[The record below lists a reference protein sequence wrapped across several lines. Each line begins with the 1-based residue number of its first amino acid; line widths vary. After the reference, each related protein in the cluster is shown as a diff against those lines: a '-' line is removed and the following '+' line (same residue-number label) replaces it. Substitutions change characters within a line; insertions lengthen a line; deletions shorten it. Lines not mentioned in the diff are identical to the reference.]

1 MIASKLQGMLYRTS
15 WNKMTTKKKHFT
27 LCESSGE
34 VFYEVPIMAWLM
46 LKKCN
51 PDTKVGVQVLRKKI
65 QSAKSHAFQHS
76 MPMIL
81 EHTKT

>member
-15 WNKMTTKKKHFT
+15 WNKMTTKKKNFT
-27 LCESSGE
+27 WHESSGE
-34 VFYEVPIMAWLM
+34 AFYEVPIMAWLM

-51 PDTKVGVQVLRKKI
+51 PDTKVGVQVLRNKI
-65 QSAKSHAFQHS
+65 QSAKSCEFQLS